1 MVVIRINQKVC
12 DFHSEEDQR
21 NFWNL
26 SRDLSVCERCGKDVC
41 KYHRRSI
48 KDEGWQLE
56 KPSDDRAYSVVVH
69 TLLVEDLCFN
79 CLGAFG
85 ELLEDFVGKTP
96 NIGYTTDF

>member
-1 MVVIRINQKVC
+1 MVVIQINQRVC

-69 TLLVEDLCFN
+69 TLLVGDLCPS

-96 NIGYTTDF
+96 NIGYTPDF

>member
-1 MVVIRINQKVC
+1 MVVIKVPVRVC
-12 DFHSEEDQR
+12 DFDTTKEQK
-21 NFWNL
+21 NFWHL

-48 KDEGWQLE
+48 KDEGWKSE
-56 KPSDDRAYSVVVH
+56 NPSDGQSHSVVVH